1 MEGQRWASWV
11 VQSCHADPLQSRV
24 NLTCCLESPFLRGNL
39 VTRICVIGTF
49 RACSRPEGSSMFPSI
64 AFPQKHQNQAPGK
77 ERCLCLG
84 HRVAPWAAGSAG
96 RALGTAGLRQPVCP
110 EENHLSSQP
119 APATAARRGVIGPG
133 LTFSPFTLT
142 HWTSQGVW
150 AHRWNVR
157 LLRNRML

>member
-49 RACSRPEGSSMFPSI
+49 RAYSRPEGSSVFPSI

-84 HRVAPWAAGSAG
+84 HRVAP
-96 RALGTAGLRQPVCP
+96 
-110 EENHLSSQP
+110 
-119 APATAARRGVIGPG
+119 
-133 LTFSPFTLT
+133 
-142 HWTSQGVW
+142 
-150 AHRWNVR
+150 
-157 LLRNRML
+157 